1 MFNQD
6 LKKKIQT
13 VRTLQ
18 GIGSPRPEWMQINRE
33 ILLMQVKNTLG
44 QRVEE
49 KKIFNFGQVWQ
60 FMDVFLPSQTVYY
73 VVRPIVVVLL
83 IAGIM
88 MGSWVTTVSASY
100 NSLPGDILYSVK
112 LATESVQ
119 TTLAP
124 KPQET
129 KLRMEFASRRADE
142 VKKIVKSNVSKK
154 ETKVAE
160 AVKHLK
166 SDLEQVKG
174 NLDEMKKSAPV
185 ATSLATPQVVEVA
198 KAVDQKVTE
207 IQKSLEQTTT
217 QLVNEASTGPVV
229 AAASATGQTVQ
240 EQVKQAAAVAVETG
254 VKAVEVM
261 VEKHQE
267 DKTAVSSDEV
277 KSSVDSKLKTLEEK
291 VTKVEEQISTIVAT
305 STPSATLK
313 EQKQNTAT
321 LVAPAKETV
330 AVAKEAINQAKND
343 LSKENFD
350 AALDKLKQSSVLTQ
364 AAEVKTEA
372 TKILVAPASTQGGPP
387 AVIATSTVGSTAS
400 STPQIMPSSKAQNT
414 TSTSALINVP
424 AVIPMVTS
432 TLPSKEEI
440 RKLGN

>member
-13 VRTLQ
+13 VRALQ
-18 GIGSPRPEWMQINRE
+18 GIGSPRPEWMQANRE
-33 ILLMQVKNTLG
+33 ILLMQVRNTLG
-44 QRVEE
+44 QRVVKER
-49 KKIFNFGQVWQ
+49 IVNLNQVWQ
-60 FMDVFLPSQTVYY
+60 LLDVFLPSRAVYY
-73 VVRPIVVVLL
+73 VVRPVVVILL
-83 IAGIM
+83 IVGVM
-88 MGSWVTTVSASY
+88 MGGWVTTVSASY
-100 NSLPGDILYSVK
+100 DSLPGDILYSVK

-142 VKKIVKSNVSKK
+142 VKKIIKSNVPKK

-174 NLDEMKKSAPV
+174 NLDEMKKNAPV
-185 ATSLATPQVVEVA
+185 TSNLPTPQVVEVA

-217 QLVNEASTGPVV
+217 QLVSEASTGPAVT
-229 AAASATGQTVQ
+229 AAPATGQTVQ
-240 EQVKQAAAVAVETG
+240 EQVKQATVVAVETG

-261 VEKHQE
+261 VERHQE

-277 KSSVDSKLKTLEEK
+277 KNAVDSKLKTLEEK

-305 STPSATLK
+305 STLATTLK
-313 EQKQNTAT
+313 EQKENTAT

-350 AALDKLKQSSVLTQ
+350 SALDKLKQSSILTQ
-364 AAEVKTEA
+364 VAEVKTEA
-372 TKILVAPASTQGGPP
+372 TKILAAPP
-387 AVIATSTVGSTAS
+387 VIATSTVNSTAS
-400 STPQIMPSSKAQNT
+400 STPAFIIPDSKDKKT
-414 TSTSALINVP
+414 TSTSALIIVP

-432 TLPSKEEI
+432 TLPIKEEM
-440 RKLGN
+440 KK